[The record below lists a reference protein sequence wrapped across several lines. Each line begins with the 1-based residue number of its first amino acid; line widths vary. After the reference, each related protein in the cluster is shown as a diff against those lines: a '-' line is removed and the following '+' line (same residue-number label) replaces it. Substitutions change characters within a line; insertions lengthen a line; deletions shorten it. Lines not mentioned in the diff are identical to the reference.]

1 MFHILHLLAYTG
13 QTVQNFE
20 ILRARYEVHFWILPT
35 GAHFQLKIPKYLS
48 SRIFFSFSKK
58 ASHFFEK
65 NRSGNFFWKT
75 KKNHLR
81 IPIHLHFWQKG
92 FFKNPIFQKT
102 LFNEKISKIFKIVW
116 KIFFGQKTKWWIHTN
131 LQDFVSS
138 VGKAHRLRNKNSKN
152 SYFSLF
158 WFFQGFWK

>member
-1 MFHILHLLAYTG
+1 MKFTFRFYLLGHI
-13 QTVQNFE
+13 FSSK
-20 ILRARYEVHFWILPT
+20 
-35 GAHFQLKIPKYLS
+35 FQSICPAE
-48 SRIFFSFSKK
+48 FFSRFQKRLRTFSKK
-58 ASHFFEK
+58 
-65 NRSGNFFWKT
+65 NLSGNFFWKT

-102 LFNEKISKIFKIVW
+102 LFNEKISKIFKIVR

-131 LQDFVSS
+131 LQDFISS
-138 VGKAHRLRNKNSKN
+138 VCKAHRPRNKNSKN

-158 WFFQGFWK
+158 WLSQGFWK